1 MIRLS
6 SPLFIFLYF
15 LICLPSSVSA
25 EIIIDGIVDEIDWND
40 AQVFDEFVTV
50 EPLSGDSAKYKT
62 EVRLLTNAQGIYVAF
77 SNYQPSNV
85 KRVNRRFAR
94 DKEIKGDRN
103 IVSIDFDGN
112 QLTGYDFTVGS
123 ANSMQDGIL
132 ANGKYRRDWDGV
144 WYSATFS
151 DENYWYSEI
160 FIPWSVAPMTRSESG
175 KKQMSFWFSRVVY
188 DESLRFAFPDAFYSR
203 NTFIQDWH
211 RVEVNQE
218 ESTSFE
224 VYPYFSYTHNLYKSE
239 GSTDSNNK
247 KTGLDFIWRPNNS
260 MQLTG
265 TLSPDF
271 GQVESD
277 DLVVNF
283 SAFETFMSEKRP
295 FFTENQGLF
304 NSEMPNE
311 DVILYTR
318 RIGSGYGNA
327 QGLPVD
333 IDFATKFTRYSDN
346 FDLGVFYVRE
356 DDVANFDGSEYLSS
370 RIQRK
375 SGDLALGHRMTYV
388 NHPNIQ
394 KQAIVNVVD
403 SEWQISDETQ
413 LLVHLMHSDIKQN
426 IEIENESTSDFAGWI
441 SWRFEPSDEY
451 SYIVYYSR
459 YGDEFDL
466 NDLGYMKRR
475 DYNEWYANFQRNWN
489 QDLYFKNLLSAFIK
503 TEFGGSKNNAGKR
516 LELWWNADAE
526 LAFKNTAKVNFN
538 VGTQAPGWDNLLTRN
553 NGEFIKPGQKWGS
566 ISYTGP
572 QGGNSIFFLSA
583 GYETDGL
590 KDINTSLTA
599 GLSFYISDN
608 LILGSNATIKNY
620 QEWLIWDSEIERLT
634 NYEADLATLNLSL
647 DWNPSDN
654 HELRVKFQ
662 WASVDAILSEVY
674 QINSNGL
681 LEETS
686 LLTSNFS
693 FADTALQ
700 IRYRYRMGPL
710 SDAYLVYSR
719 GGYYGSESGNEGA
732 KNLLEYGWE
741 NIQVESLIFKVR
753 LAF

>member
-1 MIRLS
+1 LIRLS
-6 SPLFIFLYF
+6 TALILFGC
-15 LICLPSSVSA
+15 LIGSSNALRA
-25 EIIIDGIVDEIDWND
+25 EIIIDGIIDEIEWND

-62 EVRLLTNAQGIYVAF
+62 EVKLLTNPQGIYVAF
-77 SNYQPSNV
+77 LNYQPPSV
-85 KRVNRRFAR
+85 KRVDRRFAR

-103 IVSIDFDGN
+103 ILSIDFDGN

-132 ANGKYRRDWDGV
+132 ANDKYRRDWDGI
-144 WYSATFS
+144 WYSATSS

-160 FIPWSVAPMTRSESG
+160 HIPWSIAPMTKAVSG
-175 KKQMSFWFSRVVY
+175 KKEMSFWFSRVVY

-218 ESTSFE
+218 DSSSFE
-224 VYPYFSYTHNLYKSE
+224 VYPYFSYTHNLHDS
-239 GSTDSNNK
+239 GSDTYSNDK

-260 MQLTG
+260 IQLTG
-265 TLSPDF
+265 TVRPDF

-318 RIGSGYGNA
+318 RIGSGYGNV
-327 QGLPVD
+327 QGLPME
-333 IDFATKFTRYSDN
+333 IDFATKFTRYSDD
-346 FDLGVFYVRE
+346 FDLGIFYVRE
-356 DDVANFDGSEYLSS
+356 DDGSNVDGSEYLSS
-370 RIQRK
+370 RVQRK
-375 SGDLALGHRMTYV
+375 SGDLAVGHRMTYV
-388 NHPNIQ
+388 NHSNIQ
-394 KQAIVNVVD
+394 REAMVNVVD

-413 LLVHLMHSDIKQN
+413 VLVHLLHSDIKQ
-426 IEIENESTSDFAGWI
+426 EVENEDETTSDFAGWI
-441 SWRFEPSDEY
+441 SWRYEPSDEY
-451 SYIVYYSR
+451 SYILYYSR
-459 YGDEFDL
+459 YGEEFEL
-466 NDLGYMKRR
+466 NDLGYMRRR

-489 QDLYFKNLLSAFIK
+489 QNLYFKSLLSAFIK

-526 LAFKNTAKVNFN
+526 LAFRSTAKVNFN
-538 VGTQAPGWDNLLTRN
+538 AGTQASGWDNLLTRN

-566 ISYTGP
+566 ISFTGP
-572 QGGNSIFFLSA
+572 QGGNLTYFLSA

-590 KDINTSLTA
+590 RDLNTSLTA
-599 GLSFYISDN
+599 GLGFYVSDN
-608 LILGSNATIKNY
+608 LTLGSNATIKNFK
-620 QEWLIWDSEIERLT
+620 EWLIWDSEIERLT
-634 NYEADLATLNLSL
+634 NYEADLKTLNLSA
-647 DWNPSDN
+647 DWNPSDD

-674 QINSNGL
+674 EISSNGR
-681 LEETS
+681 LEASAS
-686 LLTSNFS
+686 LAGNFS

-700 IRYRYRMGPL
+700 IRYRYRIGPL

-719 GGYYGSESGNEGA
+719 GGYYGSESGNEGSG
-732 KNLLEYGWE
+732 NLFEYGWD
-741 NIQVESLIFKVR
+741 NVQVESLIFKVR